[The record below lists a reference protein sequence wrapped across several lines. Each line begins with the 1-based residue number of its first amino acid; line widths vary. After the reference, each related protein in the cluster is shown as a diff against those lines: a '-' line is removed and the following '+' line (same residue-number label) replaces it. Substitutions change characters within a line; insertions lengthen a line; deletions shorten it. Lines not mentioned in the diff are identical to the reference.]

1 MLYIVRG
8 VSGSNKDKF
17 ISDNFPESND
27 VTVVTTSQVREEMIG
42 SGMDISGSSYLK
54 VHEEFKN
61 RALDTL
67 RWSKN
72 TVIAT
77 SGTDNRNII
86 SIVNEAHNLG
96 NDVTYINIQ
105 PYANPDPVEI
115 DFYLQYY
122 KHDTK
127 VDPVTISMQ
136 IIRFLKEEKKVR
148 YTVRRLNSIRNN
160 SCKILYVDKDFNY
173 TGTYNK
179 SSHIDRSGYYDDKE
193 D

>member
-27 VTVVTTSQVREEMIG
+27 VTVVTTSQIREEML
-42 SGMDISGSSYLK
+42 SKGMDISGSSYIK
-54 VHEEFKN
+54 VHDEFKN

-86 SIVNEAHNLG
+86 SIVNEAHSLG
-96 NDVTYINIQ
+96 NNVTYINIQ
-105 PYANPDPVEI
+105 PYANPDPDEI

-122 KHDTK
+122 KCDTK
-127 VDPVTISMQ
+127 VNPVTIAMQ
-136 IIRFLKEEKKVR
+136 ITRFLKEGKKVR
-148 YTVRRLNSIRNN
+148 YTVRRLNSIRKN
-160 SCKILYVDKDFNY
+160 SCKIMYVDKDFKY
-173 TGTYNK
+173 TGTYDK
-179 SSHIDRSGYYDDKE
+179 SSHIDRSGYYEE